1 MCAVTGL
8 ILAGGRSRRMG
19 RDKALLP
26 LPGSGQETFLE
37 HIVTVLTPLCQEV
50 MLVARDDAQAA
61 AYAQHVPAHVRIVT
75 DRIPDSGPLMGL
87 YSGLSTIQ
95 SSHALVM
102 AVDMPFIQPGIASFL
117 LAQPLDEAIILPIVE
132 ENPQVMLAVYPRSIL
147 PIVEECLSSGL
158 RGPRA
163 LLQKVP
169 VRYVEEERLREIDP
183 QLRSFVN
190 INRPEE
196 MHQ

>member
-1 MCAVTGL
+1 
-8 ILAGGRSRRMG
+8 MG

-37 HIVTVLTPLCQEV
+37 HIVTVLTPLCHEV

-61 AYAQHVPAHVRIVT
+61 AYAQLVPAHVRIVT

-87 YSGLSTIQ
+87 YSGLSAIQ

-102 AVDMPFIQPGIASFL
+102 AVDMPFIQPGLVSFL
-117 LAQPLDEAIILPIVE
+117 LAQPLDEAIILPIVQ

-147 PIVEECLSSGL
+147 PIVEKCLEDRM

-169 VRYVEEERLREIDP
+169 VCYVEEARLREIDP

-196 MHQ
+196 LQEF